1 MAKDS
6 GLQSRVDTV
15 IDQALAEKRL
25 VGGVVLVAK
34 DGETAYARAFGHADR
49 EGGQATE
56 LDTIFRYASLS
67 KPIVSAAALKLV
79 EEGKLGLDDPVTKYL
94 PDFRPKLPDGSEPTI
109 TIKHLM
115 THTSGLTY
123 DFMEEPD
130 SAYHGAGI
138 SNGFDKLGVAMDAN
152 LKAIAAWPLKF
163 PPGAAWLYSVST
175 DVLGAAMAD
184 ADQAS
189 LPEVVRRTVT
199 GPLGLERTG
208 FVVSDRGRFSKPYA
222 DAEGGPVLM
231 GERHSVPFA
240 VSPLNYA
247 PDRAFD
253 ATAFPSGGA
262 GMVGTAPDFLK
273 FLETIRKGGAP
284 ILGPESVRRLT
295 ENQIGDTPVPIV
307 GPGYG
312 FSLGW
317 AILTDPAS
325 TALPTPQSKGTWNWG
340 GVYGGSWFVDPAKA
354 LSVVVLTNTAIEGMI
369 GATPSAVREAVYAG

>member
-1 MAKDS
+1 MANDLK
-6 GLQSRVDTV
+6 SRVDAV
-15 IDQALAEKRL
+15 IDQALSDKRL

-34 DGETAYARAFGHADR
+34 DGETAYARAFGYADR
-49 EGGQATE
+49 EVGLPTE
-56 LDTIFRYASLS
+56 LDTVFRYASLS

-79 EEGKLGLDDPVTKYL
+79 EEGKLALTDPVTKLL
-94 PDFRPKLPDGSEPTI
+94 PAFRPKLPDGTEPVI
-109 TIKHLM
+109 TIKHLL

-138 SNGFDKLGVAMDAN
+138 SNGFDREGVAMDAN
-152 LKAIAAWPLKF
+152 LKAIGAWPLKF

-175 DVLGAAMAD
+175 DVLGAVMAE
-184 ADQAS
+184 ADGAS
-189 LPEVVRRTVT
+189 LPDVVRRTVT
-199 GPLGLERTG
+199 GPLGLEHTD
-208 FVVSDRGRFSKPYA
+208 FVVKALGRLSKPYA

-231 GERHSVPFA
+231 GPTHSVPFA

-247 PDRAFD
+247 PGRAFD

-284 ILGPESVRRLT
+284 ILKAETVKLLT
-295 ENQIGDTPVPIV
+295 DNQIGDTPVPIV
-307 GPGYG
+307 GPGTG

-317 AILTDPAS
+317 AILKDPAS
-325 TALPTPQSKGTWNWG
+325 APAPTPQSKGTWSWG

-354 LSVVVLTNTAIEGMI
+354 ISVVTLTNTAIEGMI
-369 GATPSAVREAVYAG
+369 GATTVAIRDAVYG

>member
-1 MAKDS
+1 MAKDEA
-6 GLQSRVDTV
+6 LASRVDTA

-49 EGGQATE
+49 EGGQATA

-79 EEGKLGLDDPVTKYL
+79 EEGKLGLEDPVTKYL
-94 PDFRPKLPDGSEPTI
+94 PDFRPKLPDGAAPVI
-109 TIKHLM
+109 TVRHLM

-138 SNGFDKLGVAMDAN
+138 SNGFDRLGVAMDEN

-175 DVLGAAMAD
+175 DVLGAVMAE
-184 ADQAS
+184 AAGAS
-189 LPEVVRRTVT
+189 LPDVVRRTVT
-199 GPLGLERTG
+199 GPLGLDHTG
-208 FVVSDRGRFSKPYA
+208 FAVSDRGRLSKPYA

-247 PDRAFD
+247 PGRAFD

-262 GMVGTAPDFLK
+262 GMVGTAPDFLA

-295 ENQIGDTPVPIV
+295 ENQIGDIPVPIV

-317 AILTDPAS
+317 AILKDPAG
-325 TALPTPQSKGTWNWG
+325 TALPTPQSKGTWSWG
-340 GVYGGSWFVDPAKA
+340 GVYGGSWFVDPARA

-369 GATPSAVREAVYAG
+369 GGTPAAVREAVYA